1 MPGAVKSHKCSGFLS
16 PCCWVTLTFGRLP
29 LQVAARCVDVV
40 PGRIDR
46 LVLPSPACLT
56 TSTRESRPASPKVDA
71 PGRLLLLGAFSGLL
85 NSSRSVA
92 PFVHLR
98 PRRRSPGSDLPWAAR
113 RPEKLD
119 REARKSTPR
128 FLPFRRWLPLSPI
141 GSIGASTRSTGG
153 SAAGQVLSQPSLR
166 CVGFGSVGVDGF
178 VSPPSARVTASTA
191 AMSGG
196 GSFSRRLSSRA
207 SDASPA
213 CESHSCSLSFLQ
225 PFF

>member
-1 MPGAVKSHKCSGFLS
+1 MPGAVKSHECSGFLS

-29 LQVAARCVDVV
+29 QQVAARCVDVV

-85 NSSRSVA
+85 NSSRSVVCA
-92 PFVHLR
+92 AEATETFVW
-98 PRRRSPGSDLPWAAR
+98 PRSTLGSTSPGKT
-113 RPEKLD
+113 RPGSQEVD
-119 REARKSTPR
+119 AP
-128 FLPFRRWLPLSPI
+128 FLPFRRGLPLSPI
-141 GSIGASTRSTGG
+141 GSIGASTRSTDG
-153 SAAGQVLSQPSLR
+153 SAAGQVLLQPSLR

-191 AMSGG
+191 ATSGG